1 MGNPVLGSCLS
12 VQKELGKNNKK
23 CFFFFLEIIGGIYA
37 ISVVVVYDLRAFL
50 MLYIAF

>member
-1 MGNPVLGSCLS
+1 MWNPVLGSCLS

-23 CFFFFLEIIGGIYA
+23 CFFFLEIIGGIYA

>member
-1 MGNPVLGSCLS
+1 MWNPVLGSCLS

-23 CFFFFLEIIGGIYA
+23 CFFSLEIIGGIYA